1 MEEIDDNFWNKC
13 CKNLAW
19 NRSDN
24 LYGRS
29 VPYMVGLSLIF
40 GLIIAFP
47 LAILLFVS
55 RRGGIN
61 ENLVINKI
69 VGTIINI
76 IRSVPFII
84 LIVYIM
90 PLTKVIV
97 GTRVGSTAALVPLT
111 AYIAPYLARLI
122 ETALLEVD
130 GGIIE
135 AAQAMGANT
144 FQTIFKF
151 VLPEAKG
158 GIVLGITT
166 GTVGLLGATAMAGAV
181 GGGGVGDIALTY
193 GYQRFNTPLMTSTV
207 IILILFVQL
216 IQFIGEKSSPKL
228 HA

>member
-1 MEEIDDNFWNKC
+1 MIFGIRAAKVW
-13 CKNLAW
+13 L
-19 NRSDN
+19 SI
-24 LYGRS
+24 GQTI
-29 VPYMVGLSLIF
+29 YMVGLSLVF
-40 GLIIAFP
+40 GLVIAFP
-47 LAILLFVS
+47 LAILLFVT
-55 RRGGIN
+55 RKGGIKQ
-61 ENLVINKI
+61 NLVVYNV

-90 PLTKVIV
+90 PLTKAIV

-111 AYIAPYLARLI
+111 CYIAPYLARLI
-122 ETALLEVD
+122 ENALLEVD

-151 VLPEAKG
+151 VLPESKG
-158 GIVLGITT
+158 VIVLGITT

-181 GGGGVGDIALTY
+181 GGGGVGDLALTY

-207 IILILFVQL
+207 VILIVFVQI
-216 IQFIGEKSSPKL
+216 IQMIGSKAAKSKS
-228 HA
+228 

>member
-1 MEEIDDNFWNKC
+1 MIFGISAAKVW
-13 CKNLAW
+13 L
-19 NRSDN
+19 SI
-24 LYGRS
+24 GQTI
-29 VPYMVGLSLIF
+29 YMVGLSLVF
-40 GLIIAFP
+40 GLVIAFP
-47 LAILLFVS
+47 LAILLFVT
-55 RRGGIN
+55 RKGGIKQ
-61 ENLVINKI
+61 NLVVYNV

-90 PLTKVIV
+90 PLTKAIV

-111 AYIAPYLARLI
+111 CYIAPYLARLI
-122 ETALLEVD
+122 ENALLEVD

-151 VLPEAKG
+151 VLPESKG

-181 GGGGVGDIALTY
+181 GGGGVGDLALTY
-193 GYQRFNTPLMTSTV
+193 GYQRFNTPLMTSTIV
-207 IILILFVQL
+207 ILIVFVQI
-216 IQFIGEKSSPKL
+216 IQMIGSKAAKSKS
-228 HA
+228 

>member
-1 MEEIDDNFWNKC
+1 MIFGIRAAKVW
-13 CKNLAW
+13 L
-19 NRSDN
+19 SI
-24 LYGRS
+24 GQTI
-29 VPYMVGLSLIF
+29 YMVGLSLVF
-40 GLIIAFP
+40 GLVIAFP
-47 LAILLFVS
+47 LAILLFVT
-55 RRGGIN
+55 RKGGIKQ
-61 ENLVINKI
+61 NLVVYNV

-90 PLTKVIV
+90 PLTKAIV

-111 AYIAPYLARLI
+111 CYIAPYLARLI
-122 ETALLEVD
+122 ENALLEVD

-151 VLPEAKG
+151 VLPESKG

-181 GGGGVGDIALTY
+181 GGGGVGGLALTY

-207 IILILFVQL
+207 VILIVFVQI
-216 IQFIGEKSSPKL
+216 IQMIGSKAAKSKS
-228 HA
+228 

>member
-1 MEEIDDNFWNKC
+1 M
-13 CKNLAW
+13 
-19 NRSDN
+19 
-24 LYGRS
+24 
-29 VPYMVGLSLIF
+29 
-40 GLIIAFP
+40 IIAFP
-47 LAILLFVS
+47 LAILLFVT

-61 ENLVINKI
+61 ENLVVNKI

-90 PLTKVIV
+90 PLTKAIV

-144 FQTIFKF
+144 LQTVFKF

-207 IILILFVQL
+207 IILIVFVQL
-216 IQFIGEKSSPKL
+216 IQFIGEKSSLKSKT
-228 HA
+228 

>member
-1 MEEIDDNFWNKC
+1 MTIFGISAAKIW
-13 CKNLAW
+13 L
-19 NRSDN
+19 
-24 LYGRS
+24 GIGQT
-29 VPYMVGLSLIF
+29 VYMLGLSLIF

-47 LAILLFVS
+47 LAVLLFVT

-61 ENLVINKI
+61 ENLVLNKI

-90 PLTKVIV
+90 PLTKAIV

-111 AYIAPYLARLI
+111 AYITPYLARLI

-135 AAQAMGANT
+135 PAQAMGANT
-144 FQTIFKF
+144 LQTVFKF

-158 GIVLGITT
+158 GIVLGITN

-207 IILILFVQL
+207 IILIVFVQL
-216 IQFIGEKSSPKL
+216 IQFIGEKSSLKSKT
-228 HA
+228 

>member
-1 MEEIDDNFWNKC
+1 MIFGVSTEKI
-13 CKNLAW
+13 LI
-19 NRSDN
+19 SI
-24 LYGRS
+24 GQTI
-29 VPYMVGLSLIF
+29 YMVGLSLIF
-40 GLIIAFP
+40 GLILAFP
-47 LAILLFVS
+47 LAVLLFTT
-55 RRGGIN
+55 RKGGIKQN
-61 ENLVINKI
+61 IVVYNI

-90 PLTKVIV
+90 PVTKAIV

-122 ETALLEVD
+122 ENALLEVD

-151 VLPEAKG
+151 VLPESKG
-158 GIVLGITT
+158 GIILGITT

-181 GGGGVGDIALTY
+181 GGGGVGDLALTY

-207 IILILFVQL
+207 VILIVFVQI
-216 IQFIGEKSSPKL
+216 IQVVGSKAAKKKN
-228 HA
+228 

>member
-1 MEEIDDNFWNKC
+1 MIFGVSTAKIW
-13 CKNLAW
+13 L
-19 NRSDN
+19 SI
-24 LYGRS
+24 GQTI
-29 VPYMVGLSLIF
+29 YMVGLSLLF
-40 GLIIAFP
+40 GLVIAFP
-47 LAILLFVS
+47 LAILLFTT
-55 RRGGIN
+55 RKGGIKQN
-61 ENLVINKI
+61 VVVYNI

-90 PLTKVIV
+90 PVTKAIV

-122 ETALLEVD
+122 ENALLEVD

-151 VLPEAKG
+151 VLPESKG

-181 GGGGVGDIALTY
+181 GGGGVGDLALTY

-207 IILILFVQL
+207 VILIIFVQI
-216 IQFIGEKSSPKL
+216 IQVVGSKAAKKKN
-228 HA
+228 

>member
-1 MEEIDDNFWNKC
+1 MIFGIRAAKVW
-13 CKNLAW
+13 L
-19 NRSDN
+19 SI
-24 LYGRS
+24 GQTI
-29 VPYMVGLSLIF
+29 YMVGLSLVF
-40 GLIIAFP
+40 GLVIAFP
-47 LAILLFVS
+47 LAILLFVT
-55 RRGGIN
+55 RKGGIKQ
-61 ENLVINKI
+61 NLVVYNV

-90 PLTKVIV
+90 PLTKAIV

-111 AYIAPYLARLI
+111 CYIAPYLARLI
-122 ETALLEVD
+122 ENALLEVD

-151 VLPEAKG
+151 VLPESKG

-181 GGGGVGDIALTY
+181 GGGGVGDLALTY

-207 IILILFVQL
+207 VILIVFVQI
-216 IQFIGEKSSPKL
+216 IQMIGSKAAKSKS
-228 HA
+228 

>member
-1 MEEIDDNFWNKC
+1 MIFGVSTAKIW
-13 CKNLAW
+13 L
-19 NRSDN
+19 SI
-24 LYGRS
+24 GQTI
-29 VPYMVGLSLIF
+29 YMVGLSLLF
-40 GLIIAFP
+40 GLLLAFP
-47 LAILLFVS
+47 LAILLFTT
-55 RRGGIN
+55 RKGGIKQN
-61 ENLVINKI
+61 VVIYNI

-90 PLTKVIV
+90 PVTKAIV

-122 ETALLEVD
+122 ENALLEVD

-151 VLPEAKG
+151 VLPESKG

-181 GGGGVGDIALTY
+181 GGGGVGDLALTY

-207 IILILFVQL
+207 VILIIFVQI
-216 IQFIGEKSSPKL
+216 IQIVGSKAAKKKN
-228 HA
+228 

>member
-1 MEEIDDNFWNKC
+1 MIFGISAAKVW
-13 CKNLAW
+13 L
-19 NRSDN
+19 SI
-24 LYGRS
+24 GQTI
-29 VPYMVGLSLIF
+29 YMVGLSLVF
-40 GLIIAFP
+40 GLVIAFP
-47 LAILLFVS
+47 LAILLFVT
-55 RRGGIN
+55 RKGGIKQ
-61 ENLVINKI
+61 NLVVYNV

-90 PLTKVIV
+90 PLTKAIV

-111 AYIAPYLARLI
+111 CYIAPYLARLI
-122 ETALLEVD
+122 ENALLEVD

-151 VLPEAKG
+151 VLPESKG

-181 GGGGVGDIALTY
+181 GGGGVGDLALTY

-207 IILILFVQL
+207 VILIVFVQI
-216 IQFIGEKSSPKL
+216 IQMIGSKAAKSKS
-228 HA
+228 

>member
-1 MEEIDDNFWNKC
+1 MTIFGISAAKIW
-13 CKNLAW
+13 L
-19 NRSDN
+19 
-24 LYGRS
+24 GIGQTI
-29 VPYMVGLSLIF
+29 YMVGLSLIF

-47 LAILLFVS
+47 LAILLFVT

-151 VLPEAKG
+151 VLPVAKG

-166 GTVGLLGATAMAGAV
+166 GTVGVLGATAMAGAV

-216 IQFIGEKSSPKL
+216 IQFIGEKSSNTKGFKK
-228 HA
+228 H

>member
-1 MEEIDDNFWNKC
+1 MIFGVSTAKIW
-13 CKNLAW
+13 L
-19 NRSDN
+19 SI
-24 LYGRS
+24 GQTI
-29 VPYMVGLSLIF
+29 YMVGLSLLF
-40 GLIIAFP
+40 GLVIAFP
-47 LAILLFVS
+47 LAILLFTT
-55 RRGGIN
+55 RKGGIKQ
-61 ENLVINKI
+61 NLVIYNV

-90 PLTKVIV
+90 PVTKAIV

-122 ETALLEVD
+122 ETALLDVD
-130 GGIIE
+130 SGIIE

-151 VLPEAKG
+151 VLPESKG
-158 GIVLGITT
+158 GIVLGLTT

-181 GGGGVGDIALTY
+181 GGGGVGDLALTY

-207 IILILFVQL
+207 IILIIFVQV
-216 IQFIGEKSSPKL
+216 IQIVGVKL
-228 HA
+228 AKKK

>member
-1 MEEIDDNFWNKC
+1 MTIFGISAAKIW
-13 CKNLAW
+13 L
-19 NRSDN
+19 
-24 LYGRS
+24 GIGQTI
-29 VPYMVGLSLIF
+29 YMVGLSLVF
-40 GLIIAFP
+40 GLVIAFP
-47 LAILLFVS
+47 LAILLFVT
-55 RRGGIN
+55 RKGGIKQ
-61 ENLVINKI
+61 NLIVNNI

-90 PLTKVIV
+90 PVTKAIV

-122 ETALLEVD
+122 ENALVD
-130 GGIIE
+130 VDSGIIE

-151 VLPEAKG
+151 VLPESKG

-207 IILILFVQL
+207 IILIVFVQI
-216 IQFIGEKSSPKL
+216 IQAVGSKAAKKKN
-228 HA
+228 

>member
-1 MEEIDDNFWNKC
+1 MIFGISAAKVW
-13 CKNLAW
+13 L
-19 NRSDN
+19 SI
-24 LYGRS
+24 GQTI
-29 VPYMVGLSLIF
+29 YMVGLSLVF
-40 GLIIAFP
+40 GLVIAFP
-47 LAILLFVS
+47 LAILLFVT
-55 RRGGIN
+55 RKGGIKQ
-61 ENLVINKI
+61 NLVVYNV

-90 PLTKVIV
+90 PLTKAIV

-111 AYIAPYLARLI
+111 CYIAPYLARLI
-122 ETALLEVD
+122 ENALLEVD

-151 VLPEAKG
+151 VLPESKG

-181 GGGGVGDIALTY
+181 GGGGVGDLALTY
-193 GYQRFNTPLMTSTV
+193 GYHRFNTPLMTSTV
-207 IILILFVQL
+207 VILIVFVQI
-216 IQFIGEKSSPKL
+216 IQMIGSKAAKSKS
-228 HA
+228 